1 MSGKLGVIFAV
12 IRASIMPAVL
22 SLGFLGLFFGQS
34 NFAQSNRKAAAEPR
48 FTELSR
54 EDRARL
60 EQQRAVIA
68 AATKRRYG
76 TTALTRTR
84 RDLPVLQALIDEG
97 VFKKSQT
104 YELQSLGVA
113 FGDVLVSELP
123 LRWVMVT
130 DEFGTDPTLR
140 FKQTTLQVN
149 ALTVIS
155 KRVERDERVNLSNL
169 LSVTREQLARHDK
182 RGLLTTVFIDIALT
196 AFHAD
201 LGAPLPSSW
210 QS

>member
-54 EDRARL
+54 EDSARL

-169 LSVTREQLARHDK
+169 LSVTREELARHDK
-182 RGLLTTVFIDIALT
+182 
-196 AFHAD
+196 
-201 LGAPLPSSW
+201 
-210 QS
+210 